1 MGSPTESMKIAD
13 TSSQDTQLPPPS
25 RKKFYIAGG
34 VIVLLLV
41 IVGIFTYPHL
51 SRWNQSEKSVAV
63 SRLSFSTVR
72 FGDLVSDISVD
83 GRVVPGA
90 SPSVYAQQ
98 QGVLTLEVEV
108 GQDVV
113 QGQVLGTIVHPFLSS
128 QLQREKTQ
136 LVYMNAQLNRTTN
149 SLKQRELQNKRNREL
164 AQVEETAAR
173 READRAQRSFDSGAI
188 SDLEYRRAMDNLES
202 SELRL
207 EHAKEFEVLDKESFG
222 FEIEAARLA
231 RDQQELVLSEFQ
243 EHVNQLTIRAPLAGS
258 IGNILVERQTWVA
271 PGRELLTVVD
281 LSQLELE
288 TSVPQ
293 TYADSIRP
301 GIEAE
306 IRIGSAVFEG
316 VASSISQEVV
326 DNQVSV
332 RVKFVDEIP
341 DGLRRNQRVTVRLLI
356 ATHESVNIVASG
368 PFLQSG
374 GYRTIYVVEDGLA
387 KRRDIEVGAQSLNEV
402 AIVSGVDVGDEVVI
416 SDISVF
422 DGKDTVLL
430 RR

>member
-1 MGSPTESMKIAD
+1 MKIAD

-25 RKKFYIAGG
+25 RKKIYIAGG
-34 VIVLLLV
+34 VVVLLLV
-41 IVGIFTYPHL
+41 VAGIFAYPHL

-136 LVYMNAQLNRTTN
+136 LVFMNAQLNRTTN
-149 SLKQRELQNKRNREL
+149 SMKQRELSNKRNREL
-164 AQVEETAAR
+164 AEVEETAAR

-188 SDLEYRRAMDNLES
+188 SDLEYRKAMDNLES
-202 SELRL
+202 AQLRL

-293 TYADSIRP
+293 TFADDVRP

-306 IRIGSAVFEG
+306 IRIGSAVYEG

-332 RVKFVDEIP
+332 RVKFVDETP
-341 DGLRRNQRVTVRLLI
+341 DGLRRNQRVSVRLLI

-402 AIVSGVDVGDEVVI
+402 AIVSGVDVGDEVVT

>member
-1 MGSPTESMKIAD
+1 MKIAD

-25 RKKFYIAGG
+25 RKKIYIAGG
-34 VIVLLLV
+34 VVALLLV
-41 IVGIFTYPHL
+41 VVGIFAYPHI
-51 SRWNQSEKSVAV
+51 SRWNQSETSVAV

-83 GRVVPGA
+83 GRVVSGA

-136 LVYMNAQLNRTTN
+136 LVFMNAQLNRTTN
-149 SLKQRELQNKRNREL
+149 SMKQRELSNKRNREL
-164 AQVEETAAR
+164 AEVEETAAR

-188 SDLEYRRAMDNLES
+188 SDLEYRKAMDNLES
-202 SELRL
+202 AQLRL

-231 RDQQELVLSEFQ
+231 RDQQELVISEFQ

-293 TYADSIRP
+293 TFADDVRTRNRSRNQNWIRSTTK
-301 GIEAE
+301 ALT
-306 IRIGSAVFEG
+306 
-316 VASSISQEVV
+316 SSISQEVV

-332 RVKFVDEIP
+332 RVKFVDETP
-341 DGLRRNQRVTVRLLI
+341 DGLRRNQRVSVRLLI
-356 ATHESVNIVASG
+356 ATHESVNN
-368 PFLQSG
+368 
-374 GYRTIYVVEDGLA
+374 
-387 KRRDIEVGAQSLNEV
+387 RRIG
-402 AIVSGVDVGDEVVI
+402 
-416 SDISVF
+416 SVF
-422 DGKDTVLL
+422 AVWRLQDNLCSGRWIGKTSRHRSGRPESETKSPLFPESMSAMKL
-430 RR
+430 